1 MRARSPHAAASPLV
15 IAAAALAPL
24 VLTLTLTSGLAWT
37 SHARADD
44 AAGVRP
50 RTQREPE
57 RATWFR
63 VTGTL
68 GAGLGLRFNNP
79 YRLATPLGANA
90 ESLSRTA
97 AYVDAGAG
105 LSFGEPDGIAH
116 GPVLRWDHA
125 AQGVGQDVLT
135 PSYALGKRWLAWE
148 AWGRVGVPLV
158 LRPDV
163 SAGGEL
169 ALGGAWFAT
178 QGLGA
183 WGELVGDLFFGA
195 GTLDAKRPTYPVV
208 SVQIGAIFEWER
220 LP

>member
-1 MRARSPHAAASPLV
+1 MRRNPRARALSSTAPFLAVALSLASLLGSASP
-15 IAAAALAPL
+15 
-24 VLTLTLTSGLAWT
+24 
-37 SHARADD
+37 ARADD
-44 AAGVRP
+44 TARL
-50 RTQREPE
+50 RTPTLPEPE
-57 RATWFR
+57 RASWFR

-90 ESLSRTA
+90 ESVSRTA
-97 AYVDAGAG
+97 AYVDAGVA
-105 LSFGEPDGIAH
+105 LSFGDPEGIVH

-135 PSYALGKRWLAWE
+135 PSYALGKRWLTWE
-148 AWGRVGVPLV
+148 TWGRVGVPLV

-169 ALGGAWFAT
+169 AVGGAWFAT

-195 GTLDAKRPTYPVV
+195 GTLDAKRPTYPVLSLQV
-208 SVQIGAIFEWER
+208 GAIFEWER

>member
-1 MRARSPHAAASPLV
+1 MRPDRSARVPRP
-15 IAAAALAPL
+15 IGAALAL
-24 VLTLTLTSGLAWT
+24 ALSLGLAT
-37 SHARADD
+37 SARADD
-44 AAGVRP
+44 IAAVRP
-50 RTQREPE
+50 RAQPEPE

-68 GAGLGLRFNNP
+68 GVGMGLRFDNP

-90 ESLSRTA
+90 ESVSRTA
-97 AYVDAGAG
+97 AYVDAGVA
-105 LSFGEPDGIAH
+105 LSFGEAEGITH

-148 AWGRVGVPLV
+148 AWARVGVPIV

-163 SAGGEL
+163 NAGGEL

-183 WGELVGDLFFGA
+183 WGELVGDLFWGA
-195 GTLDAKRPTYPVV
+195 GTLDAKRPTYPVL
-208 SVQIGAIFEWER
+208 SLQLGAIFEWER